1 MWLCKKSTTLN
12 GLCYTVMQI
21 GIFKKRLN
29 YKNNLI
35 YSNVISFPTSSP
47 PAAPASALLPLS
59 YFSKHETGFS

>member
-1 MWLCKKSTTLN
+1 
-12 GLCYTVMQI
+12 MQI

-35 YSNVISFPTSSP
+35 YSNVISSPTSSTMAKP
-47 PAAPASALLPLS
+47 LAHWQHRPLLYSPLS